1 LAGLGKKSCPGKRN
15 PGQMAGALIRPV
27 SYLYKWVWP
36 DSPRPGYN
44 FTGQHILSHGC
55 EMNYTEITLLIY
67 DKFVIRI

>member
-1 LAGLGKKSCPGKRN
+1 
-15 PGQMAGALIRPV
+15 MAGALIRPV

-55 EMNYTEITLLIY
+55 EMKYTEITLLIY